1 MAKLPVILGNL
12 DVTIDN
18 VAPDLSSKPSKLTL
32 WSQYKRWE
40 LLLLRL
46 DRLHCLQA
54 VYLFSLSLSCFSLI
68 DCVTSSYIPV
78 KQFDVSEKSNIFFEV
93 EEFVPCIAKCSQP
106 FTIYNNHLYVYPKHL
121 KYDSQKSFAKVF
133 HLFCAVILLVYWCRN
148 AGILHVLPLWRF
160 LANFQPVYF
169 RFAVCVCPKARN
181 IAVCIEF
188 RDSDEEEAVALKV
201 KCMQENMRKN
211 PPRII
216 LSVRELMGYCCCS
229 QCIYG
234 RPGGPL
240 FTKNAFASVLHHQQ
254 NPEFYD
260 EVSTLYLTFK
270 RKKKSL

>member
-18 VAPDLSSKPSKLTL
+18 VAPDLPSKPSKFTL
-32 WSQYKRWE
+32 WSQEMRTASAQTRQVT
-40 LLLLRL
+40 LSAG
-46 DRLHCLQA
+46 CLF
-54 VYLFSLSLSCFSLI
+54 VLSCFSLI

-78 KQFDVSEKSNIFFEV
+78 KQFDVSEKSNIFVEV

-133 HLFCAVILLVYWCRN
+133 HLFCDVILLVYWCRN
-148 AGILHVLPLWRF
+148 TGILNVLPLWRF

-216 LSVRELMGYCCCS
+216 LSVGELMGYCCCFS
-229 QCIYG
+229 VHL
-234 RPGGPL
+234 RPAWRTL
-240 FTKNAFASVLHHQQ
+240 VYQKCLCLSVTSPAKSWILRWSKH
-254 NPEFYD
+254 
-260 EVSTLYLTFK
+260 TLPNL
-270 RKKKSL
+270 